1 MNCVDTEPYI
11 QLFVDDK
18 LTGARLREFLNH
30 IEACPECYEEMEI
43 NYLIKEALSRL
54 EDGKTFDLRTELVQ
68 KLECSKRCLRLHEKL
83 VLFRQVV
90 MIFTLVTLLM
100 TLISAV
106 LTYGPSYLF

>member
-1 MNCVDTEPYI
+1 MNCVDTEHYI

-18 LTGARLREFLNH
+18 LTGVELREFLDH
-30 IEACPECYEEMEI
+30 IEGCPACYEEMEI

-68 KLECSKRCLRLHEKL
+68 KLECSKKCLRLHEKL

-90 MIFTLVTLLM
+90 MIFTLVTLMM
-100 TLISAV
+100 TLVSVMI
-106 LTYGPSYLF
+106 TYGANYLF